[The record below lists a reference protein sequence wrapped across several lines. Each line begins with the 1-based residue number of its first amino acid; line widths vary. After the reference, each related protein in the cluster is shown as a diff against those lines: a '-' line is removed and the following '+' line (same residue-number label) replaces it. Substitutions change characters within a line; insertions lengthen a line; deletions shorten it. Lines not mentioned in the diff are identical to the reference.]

1 MCADSST
8 NTNGTKKATDTTT
21 EIATNR
27 VNWPR
32 IQFRE
37 KVLLNYGS
45 PPLNCKIKY

>member
-37 KVLLNYGS
+37 KVS
-45 PPLNCKIKY
+45 PSSKHSKHLI